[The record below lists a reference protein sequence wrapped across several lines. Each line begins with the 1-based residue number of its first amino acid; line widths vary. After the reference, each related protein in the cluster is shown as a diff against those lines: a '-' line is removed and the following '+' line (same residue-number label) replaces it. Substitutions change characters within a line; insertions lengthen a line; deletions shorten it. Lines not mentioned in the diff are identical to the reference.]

1 VQADRRR
8 QAVAGTDH
16 APADAGRRRR
26 ASAAGAVSALLGVVL
41 FAWFIERVGA
51 AEIWGGLRQVGW
63 GLLAIVAI
71 AGLRFLARA
80 TAWSLCLEP
89 PHRLSIGQAFAGVV
103 SGDSFGNLTPLGPLV
118 GEPAKAAFVRRG
130 VPLAPALTALA
141 VENVIYTLSVAA
153 MIAASM
159 IALLFSFE
167 LPGTLRHASEAA
179 VAAILL
185 GLFAA
190 LWVLWRRP
198 RILSR
203 VFAALSPE
211 GSAAHAKLDRVRGLE
226 QEVYTFAARRR
237 HLVAPILACE
247 IGFHALGVLEVHVT
261 WWLMQGSPPPLLTS
275 FILEG
280 ANRLITVVFKF
291 VPLQLGVA
299 ELGTGAFTTLL
310 GYGPAPGA
318 TLAIVRKARI
328 IVWTAV
334 GTLLFVRRGFR

>member
-1 VQADRRR
+1 VQADRRP
-8 QAVAGTDH
+8 QAIAGADRVR
-16 APADAGRRRR
+16 PDAGRGRPR
-26 ASAAGAVSALLGVVL
+26 ASAAGVVTAVLGVAL
-41 FAWFIERVGA
+41 FAWFIQRVGA
-51 AEIWGGLRQVGW
+51 AEIWAGLRQIGW
-63 GLLAIVAI
+63 GLVAIVAI
-71 AGLRFLARA
+71 GGLRFLARA
-80 TAWSLCLEP
+80 TAWSLCVEP
-89 PHRLSIGQAFAGVV
+89 PHRLPVTQAFAGVV
-103 SGDSFGNLTPLGPLV
+103 SGDSFGNLTPFGPLV
-118 GEPAKAAFVRRG
+118 GEPAKAAFVRQG

-153 MIAASM
+153 MIAAAM
-159 IALLFSFE
+159 LALLFSFE
-167 LPGTLRHASEAA
+167 LPGPLRHASEAA

-185 GLFAA
+185 GLALA
-190 LWVLWRRP
+190 LWILWRRP

-203 VFAALSPE
+203 VLALAPE
-211 GSAAHAKLDRVRGLE
+211 GSSAHAKLDRVRALE

-237 HLVAPILACE
+237 PLLAPILACE

-261 WWLMQGSPPPLLTS
+261 WWLMQGSPPPVLTS

-328 IVWTAV
+328 IVWTAI